1 VKILDQNGKQFPDSA
16 MPTIDI
22 DQLPDFFYANHQGS
36 RQAPANY
43 NYFDGEKFAGGFGA
57 TTIYEPDYWTLRA
70 RSGQLFRD
78 NLYGR
83 GIIRRLVTNEINTGL
98 TLNSTPAPEL
108 IPGIDD
114 EAAATWS
121 EDAEARWKMFSK
133 DPRVCDHQNLH
144 NEGRLQEFIR
154 QESLV
159 DGDILC
165 VQRFNAATGQSGTQL
180 VRGEN
185 VRTPPGK
192 GTNEKNGNMIRYGV
206 ELDSD
211 GRHVAYHVQQEDDK
225 FKRLPAFGVRT
236 GRPIAWL
243 VYGTD
248 RRFGDVRGEPLISI
262 IMQSLKEI
270 DRYRDAAQRK
280 AVINSMLAMYIM
292 KNADKMGSK
301 PLTNAGIRR
310 DNVDVSDGTGT
321 RSLAFNSALPG
332 ITLDELQ
339 VGEEPKA
346 FGPDG
351 TDINFPNF
359 EAAIIQAIAW
369 ACEMPPEILT
379 LQFSNNYSASQ
390 AAINEFKIYLNSA
403 RNHFAGQYCTPRY
416 HEWLYNELIA
426 RRINAPG
433 LLQAWDDPR
442 QYQFVGAWRCSDWT
456 GAIKPSTDIVKQ
468 TKGYAAQLDRGL
480 ITHEKAAKELNG
492 SSFRDNVRRLARET
506 QQLADALRPLIELQ
520 QTPTQNGTEAPKTN
534 AISDIVAEAV
544 GDFMEENQWPGIQS
558 P

>member
-1 VKILDQNGKQFPDSA
+1 
-16 MPTIDI
+16 MPNVDV

-36 RQAPANY
+36 RQASARY
-43 NYFDGEKFAGGFGA
+43 NYFDGEKFAGGFGD
-57 TTIYEPDYWTLRA
+57 TRVYQPDYWTLRQ

-108 IPGIDD
+108 IPGLND
-114 EAAATWS
+114 EAASTWS
-121 EDAEARWKMFSK
+121 EDVEARWKMFSK
-133 DPRVCDHQNLH
+133 DPRVCDFQNLH

-154 QESLV
+154 QEALV

-165 VQRFNAATGQSGTQL
+165 VQRFNPKTGQSGTQL

-185 VRTPPGK
+185 VRTPPGQE
-192 GTNEKNGNMIRYGV
+192 TNGDNGNMIRYGV
-206 ELDSD
+206 ELDRD
-211 GRHVAYHVQQEDDK
+211 GRHVAYHIQQDNEV
-225 FKRLPAFGVRT
+225 FERLPATGART

-262 IMQSLKEI
+262 IMQSLREI

-292 KNADKMGSK
+292 KNADKMGTK

-310 DNVDVSDGTGT
+310 DSVDVSDPQGE
-321 RSLAFNSALPG
+321 RSLNFNSFLPG

-403 RNHFAGQYCTPRY
+403 RNHFSGQYCTPRY
-416 HEWLYNELIA
+416 HEWLYNELVA

-468 TKGYAAQLDRGL
+468 TKGYSEQLDRGL

-492 SSFRDNVRRLARET
+492 SSFRDNVRRLARES
-506 QQLADALRPLIELQ
+506 QQLADAIRPLVELQ
-520 QTPTQNGTEAPKTN
+520 QPPQQNGTEAPTPN
-534 AISDIVAEAV
+534 AIGELVADAV
-544 GDFMEENQWPGIQS
+544 SSFMEENTWPGIQS